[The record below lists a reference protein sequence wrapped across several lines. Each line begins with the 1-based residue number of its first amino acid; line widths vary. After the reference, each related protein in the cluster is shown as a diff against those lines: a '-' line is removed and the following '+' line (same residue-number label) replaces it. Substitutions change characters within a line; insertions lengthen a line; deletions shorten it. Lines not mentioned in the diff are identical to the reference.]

1 MKLEC
6 NFGPKFTS
14 CTSIYI
20 QDMYTQSKRQK
31 YWDSHISGTMQ
42 YKDGVDIWISK
53 AAIPS
58 ILVLFF
64 ILSLGFPLIFIAE
77 AKKVNIGEGD
87 TITLRLEIDEPTRI
101 HELSF
106 DTKRIQSSNP
116 FSESYSRIP
125 VTVDII
131 ENRDMV
137 GSESMTAHVENK
149 YEEVSIDLNNDP
161 KVGGSFNVV
170 IKFEIPEDDGHDPQ
184 IRVDTDSI
192 KVIDNKKNDLDIVRV
207 TTDNE

>member
-1 MKLEC
+1 
-6 NFGPKFTS
+6 
-14 CTSIYI
+14 
-20 QDMYTQSKRQK
+20 MYTHFKRQK
-31 YWDSHISGTMQ
+31 YQDSHITGTMQ
-42 YKDGVDIWISK
+42 YKDSVDNWISK
-53 AAIPS
+53 AGIPT

-77 AKKVNIGEGD
+77 AKKVSIGEGNS
-87 TITLRLEIDEPTRI
+87 ITLRLEIDESTRI

-106 DTKRIQSSNP
+106 HTKRMQSSNP

-131 ENRDMV
+131 ENGEMV
-137 GSESMTAHVENK
+137 GSESMTAHVENR
-149 YEEVSIDLNNDP
+149 YREISIDMNNDP

-170 IKFEIPEDDGHDPQ
+170 IKFDIPEDDGHDPQ

-207 TTDNE
+207 TTDN

>member
-14 CTSIYI
+14 CTSIHI

-31 YWDSHISGTMQ
+31 YRDSQITGTMQ
-42 YKDGVDIWISK
+42 YKHGVNILISN
-53 AAIPS
+53 AVIPT
-58 ILVLFF
+58 ILVLSFV
-64 ILSLGFPLIFIAE
+64 LSLGFPLIFIAE

-170 IKFEIPEDDGHDPQ
+170 IKFEIPSRH
-184 IRVDTDSI
+184 R
-192 KVIDNKKNDLDIVRV
+192 
-207 TTDNE
+207 

>member
-1 MKLEC
+1 VQ
-6 NFGPKFTS
+6 KFTS
-14 CTSIYI
+14 CTSKHV
-20 QDMYTQSKRQK
+20 QDMYTQYKRQK
-31 YWDSHISGTMQ
+31 YRDSHITATMQ
-42 YKDGVDIWISK
+42 YKDGVEIWISN
-53 AAIPS
+53 AVIPT
-58 ILVLFF
+58 ILVLLFA
-64 ILSLGFPLIFIAE
+64 LSLGFPLIFIAE

-87 TITLRLEIDEPTRI
+87 SITLRLEIDESTRI

-106 DTKRIQSSNP
+106 DIKRMQSSNP

-125 VTVDII
+125 VTVEII
-131 ENRDMV
+131 ENGDIV
-137 GSESMTAHVENK
+137 GSESMTAHVENRYK
-149 YEEVSIDLNNDP
+149 EINIDMNNDP

-207 TTDNE
+207 TTDN

>member
-1 MKLEC
+1 
-6 NFGPKFTS
+6 
-14 CTSIYI
+14 
-20 QDMYTQSKRQK
+20 
-31 YWDSHISGTMQ
+31 MQ
-42 YKDGVDIWISK
+42 YKDGVDICISN

-64 ILSLGFPLIFIAE
+64 ILSLGSPLIFIAE

-87 TITLRLEIDEPTRI
+87 MITLRLEIDEPTRI

-131 ENRDMV
+131 ENRGMV

-192 KVIDNKKNDLDIVRV
+192 KVIDNKNNDLDIVRV
-207 TTDNE
+207 TTDN